1 MIEIRNFTKQYGDFT
16 AVDDIT
22 LEVSPGEIFG
32 FLGPNGA
39 GKTTT
44 IRVLAGL
51 SLPTRGSVRVNG
63 FDVVTQSV
71 QAKSSVGYV
80 PDRPY
85 LYEKLTATELLRFV
99 ADLYEKPW
107 SECAPRAA
115 ELMRYFELAEW
126 AGARIENLSHGMKQK
141 LVIIAALVHDPDV
154 LIIDE
159 PMVGLDALAQRQV
172 KLLFRRLA
180 AEKKT
185 VLLTTHTMTVAEA
198 VCDRIAIIHRGK
210 IIARGTT
217 VELKAAAGQPGSPL
231 RCLPRTDLRR
241 GVGRGER
248 GVSERLDA
256 LRSRL
261 RQDALERGFNARDVD
276 LLLADALGRSVSWLF
291 AHGEEPVDEAIVRAQ
306 LDRRFAGE
314 PVQYIRGSTEFYSRD
329 FLVDDRVLIPRPETE
344 LLVEQVVQHAP
355 LNARVIDVGTGSG
368 CIAISVERERP
379 DLSVVS
385 VDLSLGALALAARNR
400 ILLDSRVRF
409 FASDVLSSVRG
420 TFDLVVSNPPYI
432 ASGAI
437 EHLAVEVRGHE
448 PRLALTPGP
457 RGTEVIERLLDQ
469 SRALLAPN
477 GLVMMEIGYAQESA
491 VRELSAAHGYEI
503 ERVVPDLAGIPRIVV
518 ARARRAGE

>member
-85 LYEKLTATELLRFV
+85 LYEKLTALELLRFV

-107 SECAPRAA
+107 SECAPRAD
-115 ELMRYFELAEW
+115 ELMRYFELADW

-141 LVIIAALVHDPDV
+141 LVIIAALVHDPTV

-198 VCDRIAIIHRGK
+198 VCDRIAIIHRGR
-210 IIARGTT
+210 IIVQGTT
-217 VELKAAAGQPGSPL
+217 AELKAAAGQPGSPL
-231 RCLPRTDLRR
+231 EDVFLELTYDE
-241 GVGRGER
+241 GSAGER
-248 GVSERLDA
+248 GA
-256 LRSRL
+256 
-261 RQDALERGFNARDVD
+261 
-276 LLLADALGRSVSWLF
+276 
-291 AHGEEPVDEAIVRAQ
+291 
-306 LDRRFAGE
+306 
-314 PVQYIRGSTEFYSRD
+314 
-329 FLVDDRVLIPRPETE
+329 
-344 LLVEQVVQHAP
+344 
-355 LNARVIDVGTGSG
+355 
-368 CIAISVERERP
+368 
-379 DLSVVS
+379 
-385 VDLSLGALALAARNR
+385 
-400 ILLDSRVRF
+400 
-409 FASDVLSSVRG
+409 
-420 TFDLVVSNPPYI
+420 
-432 ASGAI
+432 
-437 EHLAVEVRGHE
+437 
-448 PRLALTPGP
+448 
-457 RGTEVIERLLDQ
+457 
-469 SRALLAPN
+469 
-477 GLVMMEIGYAQESA
+477 
-491 VRELSAAHGYEI
+491 
-503 ERVVPDLAGIPRIVV
+503 
-518 ARARRAGE
+518 